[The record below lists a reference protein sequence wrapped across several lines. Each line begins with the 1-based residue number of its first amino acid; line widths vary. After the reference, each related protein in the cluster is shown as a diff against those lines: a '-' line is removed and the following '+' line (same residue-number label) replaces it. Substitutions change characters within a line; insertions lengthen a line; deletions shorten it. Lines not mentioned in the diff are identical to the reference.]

1 MSTTSLCH
9 NEGVDDVNETMD
21 LDHDVEGL
29 EEVPNLPQDILKA
42 LNRESEGSKPNIEE
56 KEVIDLADEGEK
68 EKPIK
73 IRVNFPKDMKDELI
87 TLLNEFKEIF
97 AWSYQDM
104 PGLDTEI
111 VVHKIPVKSWP
122 LVRQAL
128 QRMKSEIILKIKEE
142 IEKQLKVGFLTTIAY
157 SDWVTNIV
165 PMPKKDEKVR
175 MCIDYR
181 DLNWASLKDNFPCH
195 ISIP

>member
-1 MSTTSLCH
+1 M
-9 NEGVDDVNETMD
+9 
-21 LDHDVEGL
+21 
-29 EEVPNLPQDILKA
+29 
-42 LNRESEGSKPNIEE
+42 NRESEGSKPNIEE
-56 KEVIDLADEGEK
+56 KEVINLADEGKK

-87 TLLNEFKEIF
+87 TLLKEFKEIF

-111 VVHKIPVKSWP
+111 IVHKIPVKSCP
-122 LVRQAL
+122 LVWQAL
-128 QRMKSEIILKIKEE
+128 QRMKIEIILKIKEE
-142 IEKQLKVGFLTTIAY
+142 IEKQLKVGFLTAVAY

-165 PMPKKDEKVR
+165 PMPKKDEKVC

-181 DLNWASLKDNFPCH
+181 DLNWASLKDNFPLPY
-195 ISIP
+195 IDTLIDNTATNMFFSFMNGFLDYN